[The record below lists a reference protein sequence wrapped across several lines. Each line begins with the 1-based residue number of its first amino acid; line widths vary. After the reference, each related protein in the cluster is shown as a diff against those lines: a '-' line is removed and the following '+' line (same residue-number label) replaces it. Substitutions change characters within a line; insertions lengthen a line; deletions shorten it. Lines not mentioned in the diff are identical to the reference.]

1 MLDGAVGRARRRAVP
16 ADQQVVF
23 AGVIV
28 WLVILWSY
36 VWKLMAFWK
45 AARRDHIGWYVI
57 FALPIPFG
65 FFEMLYVFWV
75 APRYPEL
82 DQSVM

>member
-1 MLDGAVGRARRRAVP
+1 MLDGVVGRARRRAVP

-23 AGVIV
+23 ASVIV